1 MSKLYI
7 ITGPAGVGK
16 STTSIALAKR
26 LKNSVLIEDDDIYH
40 MVIGGYVSPWKKGN
54 HLDLFWKNVISI
66 ISNSLSLGYDVVF
79 NYIVHKKDLNMLKS
93 VFKKYDIV
101 FKVLVTNEEEL
112 LRRDGL
118 RDIHSRMNER
128 CIVLLNDFKKEYLN
142 DEFVID
148 TTGKSVE
155 DVINII
161 GG

>member
-16 STTSIALAKR
+16 YTTSIALAKR
-26 LKNSVLIEDDDIYH
+26 LKKSVLIEGDDIYH
-40 MVIGGYVSPWKKGN
+40 MVIGGYVSPWKKDN

-101 FKVLVTNEEEL
+101 FKVLVTNKEEL

-128 CIVLLNDFKKEYLN
+128 CIVLLNNFKKEYLN

-155 DVINII
+155 DVIDII